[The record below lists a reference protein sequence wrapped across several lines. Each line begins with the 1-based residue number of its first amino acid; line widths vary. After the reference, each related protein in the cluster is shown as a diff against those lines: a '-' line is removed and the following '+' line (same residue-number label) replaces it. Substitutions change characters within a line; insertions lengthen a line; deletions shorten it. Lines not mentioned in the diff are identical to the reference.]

1 MLGPTCD
8 SDRVVRTAPHSVTH
22 VTQVGDAALNDI
34 LAHGV
39 GGSKDLPIPTELAVA
54 GAVAA
59 LTISFTVLA
68 VAWRSPRYDAATS
81 GRPAPARLARVVDAP
96 AFLVATRTL
105 GFAIFAFAAMA
116 AVLGEDRL
124 TNPIFGIVY
133 VWWWVGLVPL
143 SLLLG
148 PVYKALSPVRTINA
162 AFAKI
167 SGTDPDTGVFTYPER
182 LGYWPAAVGLFAF
195 VWLELVY
202 PHSTELG
209 PVRLWCAAYIAAM
222 LIGGALFGSR
232 FYERGDPFEVYSTL
246 VSKLSVWGRR
256 EARSET
262 GEGGAHLL
270 VVRSPLANLDTVEVR
285 PGLVAVGAVLFGS
298 TAFDSFKDSSIW
310 IRFIQNSDTISG
322 SRDLVDVANNLALL
336 SFCVGVGLIFA
347 AGTMLTSV
355 GPGTRRRDLPNQF
368 GHSIVPIIIGYIV
381 AHYLTYLVEYGQQ
394 TLIQVSDPFS
404 DGSNWFGTADWTPSY
419 WFTYHPTLLATI
431 KVLAVIVGHVV
442 GVIAAHER
450 AVRLLPKQHQLTG
463 QLPLLVAMIA
473 FTVGGLL
480 LLFAA

>member
-1 MLGPTCD
+1 M
-8 SDRVVRTAPHSVTH
+8 
-22 VTQVGDAALNDI
+22 NDI

-81 GRPAPARLARVVDAP
+81 GRPAPAWIIRLVDAP
-96 AFLVATRTL
+96 AFGVVARAV
-105 GFAIFAFAAMA
+105 GFAIFAFSAMA
-116 AVLGEDRL
+116 AVLGQDRL
-124 TNPIFGIVY
+124 TNPIFGIFY

-143 SLLLG
+143 SLLFG
-148 PVYKALSPVRTINA
+148 PVYKAISPVRTINA
-162 AFAKI
+162 AFARI
-167 SGTDPDTGVFTYPER
+167 SGTDPAKGLFTYPER
-182 LGYWPAAVGLFAF
+182 LGYWPAAIGLLAF

-202 PHSTELG
+202 PFSTELG
-209 PVRLWCAAYIAAM
+209 PVRLWSAAYVAAM
-222 LIGGALFGSR
+222 LIGGALFGSA
-232 FYERGDPFEVYSTL
+232 FYGQADPFEVYSSL
-246 VSKLSVWGRR
+246 VGKLSVWGRR
-256 EARSET
+256 DP
-262 GEGGAHLL
+262 EGHNTL

-285 PGLVAVGAVLFGS
+285 PGLVGVAAVLFGS
-298 TAFDSFKDSSIW
+298 TAFDSFKDSSVW
-310 IRFIQNSDTISG
+310 IRFVQNNETISS
-322 SRDLVDVANNLALL
+322 SRTMVDLANNLALL
-336 SFCVGVGLIFA
+336 SFCAGVGLIFA
-347 AGTMLTSV
+347 LGTMLTTV
-355 GPGTRRRDLPNQF
+355 GPETRRRDLPNQF
-368 GHSIVPIIIGYIV
+368 GHSIVPIIVGYIV

-394 TLIQVSDPFS
+394 TFIQISDPLSNGS
-404 DGSNWFGTADWTPSY
+404 DWFGTADWKPNY

-450 AVRLLPKQHQLTG
+450 AIGLLPKKHQLTG

-480 LLFAA
+480 LLFSA